1 MLIVLNRRAVRWLSE
16 NELRRECRK
25 LSREWERAGR
35 PDEDGMTAVMLCNYL
50 LLKEERERRGEQ
62 LRLF

>member
-1 MLIVLNRRAVRWLSE
+1 MLIVLNRRAVRWLTDA
-16 NELRRECRK
+16 ELRQECRK
-25 LSREWERAGR
+25 LSREWLRAGR
-35 PDEDGMTAVMLCNYL
+35 PDEEEMTAVMLCNYL